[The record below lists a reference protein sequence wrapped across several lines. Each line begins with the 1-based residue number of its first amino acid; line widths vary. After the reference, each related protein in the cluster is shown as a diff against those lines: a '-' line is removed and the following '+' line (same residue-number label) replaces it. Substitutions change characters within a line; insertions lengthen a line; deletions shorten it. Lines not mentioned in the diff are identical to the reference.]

1 MTTGKEDTKY
11 NMSKVIEYKVEDIFQ
26 DIEGDDDNMNMTI
39 PPEVSERMGW
49 KEGDVL
55 KIVVEE
61 GVISIEKAV
70 DTTD

>member
-1 MTTGKEDTKY
+1 MAKIYKSGK

-26 DIEGDDDNMNMTI
+26 DIEGDPDNMNMTI

-49 KEGDVL
+49 TEGDIL
-55 KIVVEE
+55 HITVEK
-61 GVISIEKAV
+61 GVISIAKKV